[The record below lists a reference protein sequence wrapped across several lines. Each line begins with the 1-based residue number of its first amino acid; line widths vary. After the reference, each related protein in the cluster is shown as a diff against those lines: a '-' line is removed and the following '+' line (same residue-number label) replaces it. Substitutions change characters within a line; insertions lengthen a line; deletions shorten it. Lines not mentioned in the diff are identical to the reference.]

1 MAINISFNSR
11 LLTAF
16 EETES
21 LSFSQITKMSI
32 SQFSQDILKIKLMG
46 SVVDLTCL
54 ITETM
59 MKLDIKLSMLAMTRK
74 LTSH

>member
-46 SVVDLTCL
+46 SVVDSTCL